1 LVWFPGSGSD
11 PYLDQKFYPDP
22 QLKPLRIHNTGN
34 FLTILYHTIQLY
46 STGTIL
52 VQESESSSES
62 ASSSDEEETTR
73 RPAAAVAAAA
83 AAKGTSK
90 PPGATGKSAGKVAAA
105 PAAPKSNLDLL
116 LDLDAPGLGL
126 SLPALTPATSELG
139 GPAAP
144 AAAADAAPM
153 WVATTAAELLNKAG
167 GGGGN

>member
-1 LVWFPGSGSD
+1 M
-11 PYLDQKFYPDP
+11 
-22 QLKPLRIHNTGN
+22 
-34 FLTILYHTIQLY
+34 
-46 STGTIL
+46 
-52 VQESESSSES
+52 QESESSSES

-73 RPAAAVAAAA
+73 PA

-90 PPGATGKSAGKVAAA
+90 PPPVKPSPGATGKSAGKVAAA
-105 PAAPKSNLDLL
+105 PTAPKSNLDLL

-167 GGGGN
+167 GDGGNYSRAVLLRLREMGGSVGRDEWLKREMGG